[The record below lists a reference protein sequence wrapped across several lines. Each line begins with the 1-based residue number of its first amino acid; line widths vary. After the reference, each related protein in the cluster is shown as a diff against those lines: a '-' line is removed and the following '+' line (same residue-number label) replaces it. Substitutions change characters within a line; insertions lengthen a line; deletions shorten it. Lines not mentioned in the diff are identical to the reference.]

1 MAKNPDFTNYAGTG
15 GSECNRLVTTVRS
28 QSRQYNRVMDASGIS
43 AIRSVGFLLLLVLLF
58 LAPKA
63 IFRSPLRL
71 KAALHIL
78 AGMAAGVAAGIAVG
92 APSGSGELGGHLAF
106 LLMLVGGIWVSVRK
120 IRRAR
125 SARRYGWPR

>member
-1 MAKNPDFTNYAGTG
+1 MESSPIA
-15 GSECNRLVTTVRS
+15 
-28 QSRQYNRVMDASGIS
+28 
-43 AIRSVGFLLLLVLLF
+43 SVGFLLLLVLLF

-92 APSGSGELGGHLAF
+92 APSSSSELGGHLAF
-106 LLMLVGGIWVSVRK
+106 LLMFVGGIWVSVRK

-125 SARRYGWPR
+125 SAGRLT